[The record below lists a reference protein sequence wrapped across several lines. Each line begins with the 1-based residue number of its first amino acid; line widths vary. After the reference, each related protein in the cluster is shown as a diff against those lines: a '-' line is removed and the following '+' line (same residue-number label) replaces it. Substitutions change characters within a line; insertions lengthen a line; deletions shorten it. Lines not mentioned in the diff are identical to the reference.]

1 MPKHLLWDN
10 HTYIA
15 PVPGTPTIDQL
26 DRHRRAGFSAVF
38 VNLGD
43 ANRSLEQILRMAAFC
58 RRWLKDNPDRFIPLE
73 SVEDVERAKR
83 EGKLAVGFD
92 VEGMFPV

>member
-26 DRHRRAGFSAVF
+26 DRHRRAGFSVAF
-38 VNLGD
+38 LNLGD
-43 ANRSLEQILRMAAFC
+43 ANRSFEHVVRMAAF
-58 RRWLKDNPDRFIPLE
+58 
-73 SVEDVERAKR
+73 
-83 EGKLAVGFD
+83 VG
-92 VEGMFPV
+92 VG